1 MLGLRKEISQD
12 MILETY
18 WWRMETLLP
27 CPSCGLPV
35 SQQEL
40 ECPHCGVNLAL
51 AAVIGEQEIIS
62 KVIDNP
68 TIPITPE
75 ILVPRVG
82 ELLIE
87 RGVLA
92 QEDLQRALV
101 YSKQPGPDGQQRLV
115 GQALLELKLIDRE
128 TLDQV
133 ITEQIMR
140 LHTAL
145 QQSNLQ
151 LEERVKERTQE
162 LQKALNKL
170 AELNQLKS
178 NFISNVSH
186 ELRTPLTHIRGYLD
200 LMNDGLLGELSKEQS
215 IALDVMLR
223 SEARLEELIEKMIQ
237 FSLEATG
244 QFTLQIK
251 PSSFC
256 MVVNLALKQAKIKAA
271 NRPVQ
276 LNIDLGDDDYLV
288 QMDHEKIQ
296 WVVME
301 LVDNAI
307 KFTPP
312 GGSVSITVEK
322 SADYALLRVQDTGIG
337 ISPERMS
344 EIFEP
349 YHQLDGSSTR
359 RYGGIGL
366 GLALVKKIVEAHG
379 SQVVVSSAVDKGT
392 SITFQLPY
400 AGAD

>member
-1 MLGLRKEISQD
+1 MDLH
-12 MILETY
+12 
-18 WWRMETLLP
+18 LP
-27 CPSCGLPV
+27 CPNCGQPV
-35 SQQEL
+35 SQDVL

-51 AAVIGEQEIIS
+51 AAVIGEQEVIS
-62 KVIDNP
+62 RISNNP
-68 TIPITPE
+68 AIPITPE

-82 ELLIE
+82 ELLID
-87 RGVLA
+87 RGVLT
-92 QEDLQRALV
+92 QDGLQSALE
-101 YSKQPGPDGQQRLV
+101 YSKKPGPDGQQRLV

-133 ITEQIMR
+133 ITEQI
-140 LHTAL
+140 LQLQSAL
-145 QQSNLQ
+145 QQANLR
-151 LEERVKERTQE
+151 LEKRVQERTQE
-162 LQKALNKL
+162 LQTALNKL

-200 LMNDGLLGELSKEQS
+200 LMNDGCLGELTEEQTT
-215 IALDVMLR
+215 ALDVMLR

-244 QFTLQIK
+244 QFTLQMK
-251 PSSFC
+251 PTNFND
-256 MVVNLALKQAKIKAA
+256 VVEIALKQAKIKAA
-271 NRPVQ
+271 NRPVV
-276 LNIDLGDDDYLV
+276 LKVELEDEPCYV
-288 QMDHEKIQ
+288 RMDQEKIQ

-312 GGSVSITVEK
+312 GGCVTVGLENMVDF
-322 SADYALLRVQDTGIG
+322 AHFQVTDTGIG
-337 ISPERMS
+337 ISPERLS

-366 GLALVKKIVEAHG
+366 GLALVKKIIDAHG
-379 SQVVVSSAVDKGT
+379 SKVDVTSEPEKGT
-392 SITFQLPY
+392 LIMFQLPIV
-400 AGAD
+400 GQD

>member
-1 MLGLRKEISQD
+1 MDLH
-12 MILETY
+12 
-18 WWRMETLLP
+18 LP
-27 CPSCGLPV
+27 CPNCGQPV
-35 SQQEL
+35 SQDVL

-51 AAVIGEQEIIS
+51 AAVIGEQEVIS
-62 KVIDNP
+62 RISNNP
-68 TIPITPE
+68 AIPITPE

-82 ELLIE
+82 ELLID
-87 RGVLA
+87 RGVLT
-92 QEDLQRALV
+92 QDGLQRALE
-101 YSKQPGPDGQQRLV
+101 YSKKPGPDGQQRLV

-133 ITEQIMR
+133 ITEQI
-140 LHTAL
+140 LQLQSAL
-145 QQSNLQ
+145 QQANLR
-151 LEERVKERTQE
+151 LEKRVQERTQE
-162 LQKALNKL
+162 LQSALNKL

-200 LMNDGLLGELSKEQS
+200 LMNDGCLGVLTDEQAT
-215 IALDVMLR
+215 ALDVMLR

-244 QFTLQIK
+244 QFTLQMK
-251 PSSFC
+251 PTNFND
-256 MVVNLALKQAKIKAA
+256 VVEIALKQAKIKAA
-271 NRPVQ
+271 NRPVV
-276 LNIDLGDDDYLV
+276 LKVELGDEPCTV
-288 QMDHEKIQ
+288 RMDQEKIQ

-312 GGSVSITVEK
+312 GGCVTVELDK
-322 SADYALLRVQDTGIG
+322 EIDSAHFQVTDTGIG
-337 ISPERMS
+337 ISPERLS

-366 GLALVKKIVEAHG
+366 GLALVKKIIDAHG
-379 SQVVVSSAVDKGT
+379 SKVDVTSEPEKGT
-392 SITFQLPY
+392 LITFQLPIV
-400 AGAD
+400 GQD

>member
-1 MLGLRKEISQD
+1 MDLH
-12 MILETY
+12 
-18 WWRMETLLP
+18 LP
-27 CPSCGLPV
+27 CPNCGQPV
-35 SQQEL
+35 SQDVL

-51 AAVIGEQEIIS
+51 AAVIGEQEVIS
-62 KVIDNP
+62 RISNNP

-82 ELLIE
+82 ELLID
-87 RGVLA
+87 RGVLT
-92 QEDLQRALV
+92 QDDLERALD
-101 YSKQPGPDGQQRLV
+101 YSKTPGPDGQQRLV

-133 ITEQIMR
+133 ITEQI
-140 LHTAL
+140 LALQSAL
-145 QQSNLQ
+145 QQANLR
-151 LEERVKERTQE
+151 LEKRVLERTQE
-162 LQKALNKL
+162 LQSALNKL

-200 LMNDGLLGELSKEQS
+200 LMSDGCLGMLTAEQS
-215 IALDVMLR
+215 TALDVMLR

-251 PSSFC
+251 PANFNE
-256 MVVNLALKQAKIKAA
+256 VIEDALKQAKIKAA
-271 NRPVQ
+271 NRPVV
-276 LNIDLGDDDYLV
+276 LKVDLSDDPCVV

-312 GGSVSITVEK
+312 GGCITVGLEK
-322 SADYALLRVQDTGIG
+322 GTDHARFQVIDTGIG
-337 ISPERMS
+337 ISPERLS

-379 SQVVVSSAVDKGT
+379 SKVDVTSEPGQGT
-392 SITFQLPY
+392 FINFQLPII
-400 AGAD
+400 GQD

>member
-1 MLGLRKEISQD
+1 MQLR
-12 MILETY
+12 
-18 WWRMETLLP
+18 LP
-27 CPSCGLPV
+27 CPNCGQPV
-35 SQQEL
+35 SQEEL
-40 ECPHCGVNLAL
+40 ECPHCGINLAL
-51 AAVIGEQEIIS
+51 AAVIREQEVIS
-62 KVIDNP
+62 KINENP

-87 RGVLA
+87 RGVLT
-92 QEDLQRALV
+92 QEELQKALD
-101 YSKQPGPDGQQRLV
+101 YSKKPGPDGQQRLV

-133 ITEQIMR
+133 ITEQILR

-151 LEERVKERTQE
+151 LEQRVKERTQE
-162 LQKALNKL
+162 LQTALNKL

-200 LMNDGLLGELSKEQS
+200 LLNEGMLGDLSKEQAT
-215 IALDVMLR
+215 ALDVMLR
-223 SEARLEELIEKMIQ
+223 SEARLEELIDKMIE

-244 QFTLQIK
+244 QFTLQMK
-251 PSSFC
+251 PASIC
-256 MVVNLALKQAKIKAA
+256 EVVNVALKQAKIKAA
-271 NRPVQ
+271 NRPVS
-276 LNIDLGDDDYLV
+276 LLIDLGENDYQV
-288 QMDHEKIQ
+288 RMDHEKIQ
-296 WVVME
+296 WVIME
-301 LVDNAI
+301 LMDNAI

-312 GGSVSITVEK
+312 GGSVSITVQKE
-322 SADYALLRVQDTGIG
+322 ADFAVLKVKDTGIG
-337 ISPERMS
+337 ISQERLS

-366 GLALVKKIVEAHG
+366 GLALVKKIIEAHG
-379 SQVVVSSAVDKGT
+379 SEVEVISALDQGT
-392 SITFQLPY
+392 SITFQLPII
-400 AGAD
+400 GDH

>member
-1 MLGLRKEISQD
+1 MDLH
-12 MILETY
+12 
-18 WWRMETLLP
+18 LP
-27 CPSCGLPV
+27 CPNCGQPV
-35 SQQEL
+35 SQEVL
-40 ECPHCGVNLAL
+40 ECPNCGVNLAL
-51 AAVIGEQEIIS
+51 AAVIGEQEVIS
-62 KVIDNP
+62 KILNNP

-82 ELLIE
+82 ELLID
-87 RGVLA
+87 RGVLT
-92 QEDLQRALV
+92 QDGLQTALE
-101 YSKQPGPDGQQRLV
+101 YSKKPGSDGQQRLV

-133 ITEQIMR
+133 ITEQILQ

-151 LEERVKERTQE
+151 LEQRVKERTQE
-162 LQKALNKL
+162 LQSALNKL

-200 LMNDGLLGELSKEQS
+200 LMNDGCLGMLSNEQET
-215 IALDVMLR
+215 ALDVMLR

-251 PSSFC
+251 PVILSE
-256 MVVNLALKQAKIKAA
+256 VVEAALKQAKIKAA
-271 NRPVQ
+271 NRPVV
-276 LNIDLGDDDYLV
+276 LNVDLGNNPILVRIDY
-288 QMDHEKIQ
+288 EKIQ

-312 GGSVSITVEK
+312 GGCVKVKIEKEADFTQFHVSD
-322 SADYALLRVQDTGIG
+322 SGIG
-337 ISPERMS
+337 ISPERLS

-366 GLALVKKIVEAHG
+366 GLALVKKIIEAHG
-379 SQVVVSSAVDKGT
+379 SKVDVTSETGKGT
-392 SITFQLPY
+392 SIKFQLPVI
-400 AGAD
+400 GDD

>member
-1 MLGLRKEISQD
+1 MHL
-12 MILETY
+12 
-18 WWRMETLLP
+18 LLP
-27 CPSCGLPV
+27 CPNCGQPV

-51 AAVIGEQEIIS
+51 AAVIGEQEVIS
-62 KVIDNP
+62 KINQNP
-68 TIPITPE
+68 DIPITPE

-87 RGVLA
+87 RGVLT
-92 QEDLQRALV
+92 QEELQRALI
-101 YSKQPGPDGQQRLV
+101 YSKTPGPDGQLRLV
-115 GQALLELKLIDRE
+115 GQALLELELIDRE

-133 ITEQIMR
+133 ITEQILR

-151 LEERVKERTQE
+151 LEQRVKERTQE
-162 LQKALNKL
+162 LQSALNKL

-200 LMNDGLLGELSKEQS
+200 LMNDGLLGELSTEQVT
-215 IALDVMLR
+215 ALDVMLR
-223 SEARLEELIEKMIQ
+223 SESRLEEVIEKMIQ

-251 PSSFC
+251 PASLC
-256 MVVNLALKQAKIKAA
+256 EVVNLALKQARIKAA
-271 NRPVQ
+271 SRPVK
-276 LNIDLGDDDYLV
+276 LNIDLGNENYQV

-296 WVVME
+296 WVLME
-301 LVDNAI
+301 LLDNAI
-307 KFTPP
+307 KFTQP
-312 GGSVSITVEK
+312 GGSVSIKIEK
-322 SADYALLRVQDTGIG
+322 EPDFALVQVRDTGIG
-337 ISPERMS
+337 ISAERLS

-366 GLALVKKIVEAHG
+366 GLALVKKIIEAHG
-379 SQVVVSSAVDKGT
+379 SKVEVS
-392 SITFQLPY
+392 
-400 AGAD
+400 

>member
-1 MLGLRKEISQD
+1 MDLN
-12 MILETY
+12 
-18 WWRMETLLP
+18 LP
-27 CPSCGLPV
+27 CPNCGQPV
-35 SQQEL
+35 SQDVL

-51 AAVIGEQEIIS
+51 AAVIGEQEVIS
-62 KVIDNP
+62 KLSNNP

-87 RGVLA
+87 RGVLTKSG
-92 QEDLQRALV
+92 LQKALK
-101 YSKQPGPDGQQRLV
+101 YSKKPGADGQQRLV

-133 ITEQIMR
+133 ITEQILQ

-145 QQSNLQ
+145 HQSNVQ
-151 LEERVKERTQE
+151 LEQRVKERTQE
-162 LQKALNKL
+162 LQSALNKL

-200 LMNDGLLGELSKEQS
+200 LMSEGSLGDLSDEQT

-223 SEARLEELIEKMIQ
+223 SEARLEELIDKMIQ

-244 QFTLQIK
+244 QFTLQLK
-251 PSSFC
+251 LANLGD
-256 MVVNLALKQAKIKAA
+256 VVNDALKQAKLKAA
-271 NRPVQ
+271 SRPVV
-276 LNIDLGDDDYLV
+276 LNVDLGKNPSMV
-288 QMDHEKIQ
+288 RIDHEKIQ

-307 KFTPP
+307 KFTPS
-312 GGSVSITVEK
+312 GGKIKVALDNVDNFAQFQV
-322 SADYALLRVQDTGIG
+322 ADSGIG

-379 SQVVVSSAVDKGT
+379 SQVDVSSEVGIGT
-392 SITFQLPY
+392 LIKFQLPIV
-400 AGAD
+400 GAD

>member
-1 MLGLRKEISQD
+1 MDLH
-12 MILETY
+12 
-18 WWRMETLLP
+18 LP
-27 CPSCGLPV
+27 CPNCGQPV
-35 SQQEL
+35 SQEVL

-51 AAVIGEQEIIS
+51 AAVIREQEVIS
-62 KVIDNP
+62 KILNNP

-82 ELLIE
+82 ELLID
-87 RGVLA
+87 RGVLT
-92 QEDLQRALV
+92 QDGLQTALD
-101 YSKQPGPDGQQRLV
+101 YSKKPGSDGQQRLV

-133 ITEQIMR
+133 ITEQILQ

-151 LEERVKERTQE
+151 LEQRVKERTQE
-162 LQKALNKL
+162 LQSALNKL

-200 LMNDGLLGELSKEQS
+200 LMNDGCLGVLSNEQAT
-215 IALDVMLR
+215 ALDVMLR

-244 QFTLQIK
+244 QFTLQMK
-251 PSSFC
+251 PAIFSE
-256 MVVNLALKQAKIKAA
+256 VVEIALKQAKIKAA
-271 NRPVQ
+271 NRPVV
-276 LNIDLGDDDYLV
+276 LNVDLGNDPILV
-288 QMDHEKIQ
+288 RMDREKIQ

-307 KFTPP
+307 KFTAP
-312 GGSVSITVEK
+312 GGCVMVKIEKEADITQFHVS
-322 SADYALLRVQDTGIG
+322 DTGIG
-337 ISPERMS
+337 ISPERLP

-366 GLALVKKIVEAHG
+366 GLALVKKIIEAHG
-379 SQVVVSSAVDKGT
+379 SKVEVTSEAGKGT
-392 SITFQLPY
+392 SIKFQLPVIG
-400 AGAD
+400 AG

>member
-1 MLGLRKEISQD
+1 MDLH
-12 MILETY
+12 
-18 WWRMETLLP
+18 LP
-27 CPSCGLPV
+27 CPNCGQPV
-35 SQQEL
+35 SQDVL

-51 AAVIGEQEIIS
+51 AAVIGEQEVIS
-62 KVIDNP
+62 RISNNP
-68 TIPITPE
+68 AIPITPE

-82 ELLIE
+82 ELLID
-87 RGVLA
+87 RGVLT
-92 QEDLQRALV
+92 QDGLQRALD
-101 YSKQPGPDGQQRLV
+101 YSKKPGPDGQQRLV
-115 GQALLELKLIDRE
+115 GQALLELGLIDRE

-133 ITEQIMR
+133 ITEQI
-140 LHTAL
+140 LALQSAL
-145 QQSNLQ
+145 QQANLR
-151 LEERVKERTQE
+151 LEKRVLERTQE
-162 LQKALNKL
+162 LQSALNKL

-200 LMNDGLLGELSKEQS
+200 LMNDGCLGNLTDEQS
-215 IALDVMLR
+215 TALDVMLR

-244 QFTLQIK
+244 QFTLQLKQTNFNEVIE
-251 PSSFC
+251 
-256 MVVNLALKQAKIKAA
+256 VALKQAKIKAA
-271 NRPVQ
+271 NRPVV
-276 LNIDLGDDDYLV
+276 LKVDLHNDPCIV

-312 GGSVSITVEK
+312 GGCVSVGLEK
-322 SADYALLRVQDTGIG
+322 VVDRAQFQVTDTGIG
-337 ISPERMS
+337 ISPERLT

-366 GLALVKKIVEAHG
+366 GLALVKKIIEAHG
-379 SQVVVSSAVDKGT
+379 STVDVTSEPGKGT
-392 SITFQLPY
+392 FIKFQLPII
-400 AGAD
+400 GQE

>member
-1 MLGLRKEISQD
+1 MQLQ
-12 MILETY
+12 
-18 WWRMETLLP
+18 LP
-27 CPSCGLPV
+27 CPNCGQPV
-35 SQQEL
+35 SQEEL

-51 AAVIGEQEIIS
+51 AAVIEEQQVIS
-62 KVIDNP
+62 KINKNP

-82 ELLIE
+82 ELPIE
-87 RGVLA
+87 RGVLTQDGLQKA
-92 QEDLQRALV
+92 LDL
-101 YSKQPGPDGQQRLV
+101 SKKPGPDGQQRLV

-133 ITEQIMR
+133 ITEQILR

-151 LEERVKERTQE
+151 LEKRVRERTQE
-162 LQKALNKL
+162 LQTALNKL

-200 LMNDGLLGELSKEQS
+200 LMNDGLLGELSGEQAT
-215 IALDVMLR
+215 ALDVMLR
-223 SEARLEELIEKMIQ
+223 SEARLEELIDKMIQ

-251 PSSFC
+251 PASLSD
-256 MVVNLALKQAKIKAA
+256 VVNLALRQAKIKAA
-271 NRPVQ
+271 NRPVS
-276 LNIDLGDDDYLV
+276 LSIELGENDYQV
-288 QMDHEKIQ
+288 SMDHEKIQ
-296 WVVME
+296 WVIME

-312 GGSVSITVEK
+312 GGCVNVSVQKEAEFATLQVNDS
-322 SADYALLRVQDTGIG
+322 GIG
-337 ISPERMS
+337 ISPERLT

-366 GLALVKKIVEAHG
+366 GLALVKKIIEGHG
-379 SQVVVSSAVDKGT
+379 SKVDVISVVDKGT
-392 SITFQLPY
+392 SITFQLPII
-400 AGAD
+400 GAH